1 MPQINIRFYRHADAV
16 IVAKNYE
23 GATVSG
29 AHASFPISSIYPDDI
44 NVEFERIVAYAK
56 SIDIDWRDCDY

>member
-16 IVAKNYE
+16 TVAQHYE

-29 AHASFPISSIYPDDI
+29 AYAAFPVSSIDPDDI
-44 NVEFERIVAYAK
+44 NVEFERIVAYAQ
-56 SIDIDWRDCDY
+56 SIGIDWRDCDY